1 MVDSFATFTEP
12 AALGH
17 PSQSVSEVP
26 MRVREKHVDAV
37 SETRLVAAKRYRR
50 SPDGFPTYDP
60 APTLECTA
68 EKPHAAKS

>member
-1 MVDSFATFTEP
+1 
-12 AALGH
+12 
-17 PSQSVSEVP
+17 

-50 SPDGFPTYDP
+50 SPEGFPTYDP
-60 APTLECTA
+60 TPTLECTA